1 MGEKAESKRKN
12 SLDRIHSSDLYFQ
25 KRINS
30 CFITGSETVM
40 IVSWILYIDKSI
52 LSCFKEI
59 YTLILA
65 Q

>member
-1 MGEKAESKRKN
+1 MGKKAESKRKY

-52 LSCFKEI
+52 LS
-59 YTLILA
+59 
-65 Q
+65 